1 MGFPT
6 VVRACGGPC
15 CLVKASAPS
24 PLCRS
29 LGAELSAL
37 DTFAGIAD
45 NVRSVG
51 APRLEPR
58 PLGPASL
65 RELAGFV
72 ALGMP

>member
-1 MGFPT
+1 M

-15 CLVKASAPS
+15 CPVEASAPS
-24 PLCRS
+24 PLFRG
-29 LGAELSAL
+29 LGAGLSAL
-37 DTFAGIAD
+37 DTFVEIAG
-45 NVRSVG
+45 SVQSGG

-72 ALGMP
+72 ALDMP